1 MKKLIKKT
9 ILLTTI
15 FSMCFGFSAI
25 AGIEQSRVSEG
36 INGCECNFWELK
48 SETPQG
54 NYTLLQDYS
63 EHSILVHT
71 SQWNEYKLL
80 VSQGSPEVIDVWGDE
95 YSYEYEGTD
104 YFKGFYLITGYRLKG
119 QKNVNLPK
127 DKYIKITDPY
137 NCDHLSILK
146 YLGKTLDSNTLLDVN
161 KYKAEAESKVKEE
174 VEKKY
179 GTAEERAKKQAEQ
192 QAEAIADQQ
201 QIDLNNQINAELNV
215 YSENKA
221 GQKTA
226 LKYSKD
232 YLENYSKANLQKSND
247 KIWASFDNERNY
259 VQQWL
264 NKTGLKTLKK
274 LVDNSYVQG
283 VTHYKDQELEAIQY
297 FKDIE
302 SGKLPKNCSTSDWLR
317 DVLKRSPMKG
327 WNWLALWTTNVDFG
341 LVPDASNTKWVT
353 YQDSY
358 NNNVEIK
365 KMIEENLP
373 TIASYANLTKEQKTQ
388 TVESLISGTF
398 ISPMGEKNSGIKIAA
413 EFRQEILNKWNTEYL
428 PNIKD

>member
-15 FSMCFGFSAI
+15 FSMCLGCRVFAAYNQAEQTFGGS
-25 AGIEQSRVSEG
+25 GKVLSSV
-36 INGCECNFWELK
+36 N
-48 SETPQG
+48 QG
-54 NYTLLQDYS
+54 QNTLVNDDWGYSYLVNTNQWQEYQALLQ
-63 EHSILVHT
+63 
-71 SQWNEYKLL
+71 
-80 VSQGSPEVIDVWGDE
+80 QGSPEVVLVLVTDFDGEFYTID
-95 YSYEYEGTD
+95 SYQ
-104 YFKGFYLITGYRLKG
+104 LAG
-119 QKNVNLPK
+119 QAEVNLPK
-127 DKYIKITDPY
+127 SSCIKVTDKY
-137 NCDHLSILK
+137 NCDQLTVLK
-146 YLGKTLDSNTLLDVN
+146 HIGNQLGTSYLYNQQKWFDDIDKKNAQIYSDIA
-161 KYKAEAESKVKEE
+161 KQEAK
-174 VEKKY
+174 
-179 GTAEERAKKQAEQ
+179 Q
-192 QAEAIADQQ
+192 QAEAKADQQ

-232 YLENYSKANLQKSND
+232 YLENYSKANLQNSND
-247 KIWASFDNERNY
+247 KIWVSFDNERNY

-398 ISPMGEKNSGIKIAA
+398 ISPMGEKNSGIKTAA
-413 EFRQEILNKWNTEYL
+413 EFRQEILKKWNTEYL
-428 PNIKD
+428 PNIKE